1 MSGGEK
7 KMEHSKKI
15 TIKVILLIYIM
26 LMIVRVMELLFV
38 KTDQTWIGEN
48 IWQKICCILMV
59 GAALV

>member
-26 LMIVRVMELLFV
+26 LMIVRITLSNILSLTFV
-38 KTDQTWIGEN
+38 VLISRFAKKKKHSET
-48 IWQKICCILMV
+48 C
-59 GAALV
+59 